1 MNKVLKIDS
10 KDNVVTCLQTIEK
23 DEVINV
29 DGFDIKV
36 NQDVKRFHKI
46 AIKDLKKGDLVYKYG
61 QVIGDM
67 LEDAKAGDH
76 IHVHNV
82 ESTRGRG
89 DK

>member
-10 KDNVVTCLQTIEK
+10 KDNVVTCLQAIK
-23 DEVINV
+23 KGDVISV
-29 DGFDIKV
+29 DGKEITVNEDIG
-36 NQDVKRFHKI
+36 RFHKI
-46 AIKDLKKGDLVYKYG
+46 AIKDLNKGDYVYKYG

-67 LEDAKAGDH
+67 LDDAKAGDF
-76 IHVHNV
+76 IHTHNV

>member
-1 MNKVLKIDS
+1 MNKVLKIDE
-10 KDNVVTCLQTIEK
+10 KDNVVTCLKAIKKGET
-23 DEVINV
+23 INV
-29 DGFDIKV
+29 DGREIIVNEDIG
-36 NQDVKRFHKI
+36 RFHKI

-67 LEDAKAGDH
+67 TQDAKEGDFVH
-76 IHVHNV
+76 THNV